1 MEEAAIKIGIDGSGA
16 TKTLADLRRA
26 SQDLNTE
33 LEGAEVGSE
42 AYKKLNQQLV
52 STNKEIKNLELGFE
66 ALDNEQQASELGSVA
81 GAVGDVTTA
90 FILLG
95 GESDTMQQ
103 IAANVEKA
111 MGVSMAF
118 KGAIEGVSSAR
129 KLANSLDKESTIIKI
144 KDAIVTKAVTAGQWL
159 LNAAMSANPIGLII
173 AGVAAL
179 VAAFVIFRK
188 QIIDFIS
195 NWENLKTVLLALLG
209 PIGWI
214 IIAYQKLFGE
224 EAQAEK
230 AREKQS
236 KANRAR
242 YEERI
247 KQIKKE
253 RDEYVKAKDEEIS
266 ALELQIDTLDAEGKA
281 TEELRLQVLEAE
293 RDKIKANIDSAREI
307 LKAKLDLFE
316 QQARLNGK
324 SNEEF
329 GRSIGVDF
337 QASVDGYQKLLN
349 KQDESLQRAENNITR
364 FNREQLEK
372 RKQNQQAASDEIVE
386 IVESEADLKAAAEAK
401 ALKEKTEA
409 EAKAAQERAAAEAKA
424 AQERAAAEAKLND
437 QIAKIREDYRISQLD
452 SHAKEIDAVRL
463 KYEQLLIDAEEFGLD
478 TAELKEAQEY
488 ELAQIEDKYR
498 EEKKEKD
505 RQAIEDKIAQQKEL
519 ADKTIERANELISIV
534 ESINSIANAK
544 EIDRIKKKQE
554 AGEKLTKKEIK
565 RLENQQK
572 IEKAIAIAKIA
583 TDTAKGIS
591 AAVAAGAPLPFPAN
605 IPAIIS
611 GVSAVL
617 AGVAQAS
624 KIINAPAVDTSSIS
638 QTSASGGLD
647 TQGVSAEAPNTDI
660 FNTGSTLLNA
670 PPTKVYVLE
679 QDISD
684 SQNNVA
690 AIKQQAT
697 YG

>member
-144 KDAIVTKAVTAGQWL
+144 KDAIVTKASAAGQWL

-236 KANRAR
+236 KANTER
-242 YEERI
+242 YKKRLHE
-247 KQIKKE
+247 IKKE
-253 RDEYVKAKDEEIS
+253 RDEYLKAKDAEIT

-281 TEELRLQVLEAE
+281 TEEIRLQVLEAE
-293 RDKIKANIDSAREI
+293 RDKIKATIDANREM
-307 LKAKLDLFE
+307 LKAKLDYFE
-316 QQARLNGK
+316 AQAKLNGK
-324 SNEEF
+324 SNEDF
-329 GRSIGVDF
+329 AKSIGVDF
-337 QASVDGYQKLLN
+337 QSAVDGYTALLSEQEN
-349 KQDESLQRAENNITR
+349 ALQTAENSITR
-364 FNREQLEK
+364 FNREQAEK
-372 RKQNQQAASDEIVE
+372 RASASQAASD
-386 IVESEADLKAAAEAK
+386 K
-401 ALKEKTEA
+401 
-409 EAKAAQERAAAEAKA
+409 Q
-424 AQERAAAEAKLND
+424 
-437 QIAKIREDYRISQLD
+437 
-452 SHAKEIDAVRL
+452 KEIDDKAAEERKAAL
-463 KYEQLLIDAEEFGLD
+463 DKKAEEQLAADQR
-478 TAELKEAQEY
+478 ELKLKNDL
-488 ELAQIEDKYR
+488 LAQINKLENEYFDSLLTDQQR
-498 EEKKEKD
+498 EENAIREKYFNLIEQAEQYGEDATILKASQDAELLELEQQYRDASLEADKKLKDEKE
-505 RQAIEDKIAQQKEL
+505 ALDKETFETRIAQQKEL
-519 ADKTIERANELISIV
+519 ADKTIESANELISIV
-534 ESINSIANAK
+534 ESINSIANDK
-544 EIDRIKKKQE
+544 EIARIKKKQE

-572 IEKAIAIAKIA
+572 IEKAIAIAKVA

-591 AAVAAGAPLPFPAN
+591 AAVAAGAGLPFPAN

-624 KIINAPAVDTSSIS
+624 KIINAPAVDTSSVS

-684 SQNNVA
+684 SQGNVA

>member
-144 KDAIVTKAVTAGQWL
+144 KDAIVTKASAAGQWL
-159 LNAAMSANPIGLII
+159 LNAAMSANPIGLIVI
-173 AGVAAL
+173 GITAL
-179 VAAFVIFRK
+179 VAAFIAFKKPIMDVINSFKSLGDVLNFLISPFTSVLKWMGLIEDKEAKVENARK
-188 QIIDFIS
+188 
-195 NWENLKTVLLALLG
+195 
-209 PIGWI
+209 
-214 IIAYQKLFGE
+214 
-224 EAQAEK
+224 AQG
-230 AREKQS
+230 

-242 YEERI
+242 H
-247 KQIKKE
+247 KE
-253 RDEYVKAKDEEIS
+253 RLAQIEKESKEYSKAKDEEIR
-266 ALELQIDTLDAEGKA
+266 ALEMQIDTLDAEGKA
-281 TEELRLQVLEAE
+281 TEEIRLQVLEAE
-293 RDKIKANIDSAREI
+293 RDK
-307 LKAKLDLFE
+307 LKSVLESNRLKLESQRQLFEDIAKMNGKTAE
-316 QQARLNGK
+316 QQAKAWGFDY
-324 SNEEF
+324 NEVVEAF
-329 GRSIGVDF
+329 E
-337 QASVDGYQKLLN
+337 KTL
-349 KQDESLQRAENNITR
+349 QDEEDALLKAENNITR

-372 RKQNQQAASDEIVE
+372 RASASQAASD
-386 IVESEADLKAAAEAK
+386 K
-401 ALKEKTEA
+401 
-409 EAKAAQERAAAEAKA
+409 Q
-424 AQERAAAEAKLND
+424 
-437 QIAKIREDYRISQLD
+437 
-452 SHAKEIDAVRL
+452 KEIDDKAAEERKAAL
-463 KYEQLLIDAEEFGLD
+463 DKKAEEQLAADQR
-478 TAELKEAQEY
+478 ELKLKNDL
-488 ELAQIEDKYR
+488 LAQINKLENEYFDSLLTDQQR
-498 EEKKEKD
+498 EENAIREKYFNLIEQAEQYGEDATILKASQDAELLELEQQYRDASLEADKKLKDEKE
-505 RQAIEDKIAQQKEL
+505 ALDKETFETRIAQQKEL
-519 ADKTIERANELISIV
+519 ADKTIESANELISIV
-534 ESINSIANAK
+534 ESINSIANDK
-544 EIDRIKKKQE
+544 EIARIKKKQE

-572 IEKAIAIAKIA
+572 IEKAIAIAKVA

-591 AAVAAGAPLPFPAN
+591 AAVAAGAGLPFPAN

-624 KIINAPAVDTSSIS
+624 KIINAPAVDTSSVS

-647 TQGVSAEAPNTDI
+647 TQGVSADAPNTDI

-684 SQNNVA
+684 SQGNVA